1 VKELY
6 VCSDYFFLSI
16 SINASRIRLS
26 VPANWFSG
34 LTTTGCPSTQADR
47 RNKERNRENW
57 RADKSCCW
65 KGLRR
70 MGVMIDYLLLPSKG
84 SSHQT
89 LVRLVRELAALER
102 VKCERACAMAGT
114 QLWLRWARAALRSW
128 IKHFSQLD
136 CLYRVS
142 SLSP

>member
-1 VKELY
+1 

-16 SINASRIRLS
+16 SMNASRIRLS

-57 RADKSCCW
+57 RAETSCCW

-70 MGVMIDYLLLPSKG
+70 IRVMIDYLLLSSKG
-84 SSHQT
+84 HLIKLWS
-89 LVRLVRELAALER
+89 RLERELAALER
-102 VKCERACAMAGT
+102 VKCERACAMAET

-128 IKHFSQLD
+128 MKHFSQLD
-136 CLYRVS
+136 RLYSVF